1 MSTRCPAQVK
11 RTAVTA
17 AEGSVFGLRRLI
29 LPCLAA
35 LAIAWLAAT
44 AVLFV
49 WPSDD
54 DPGKADAVV
63 VLSGGRDTRLDPAL
77 RLMRQE
83 VAPVLVISG
92 AGYDEKWTKAR
103 NLCAQGASGFRVLC
117 FNPKPYSTRG
127 EAQEIARLA
136 QRNDWQTVDVVTSRY
151 HIFRARLV
159 IERCYHRR
167 LRMIGASYPWQ
178 TGAVA
183 WFSEWGKLAV
193 QLTAQRSC

>member
-17 AEGSVFGLRRLI
+17 GEGSVSGLRRTIFL
-29 LPCLAA
+29 CLAA
-35 LAIAWLAAT
+35 LVVAWLVAT
-44 AVLFV
+44 ALLFV
-49 WPSDD
+49 WPSSA

-77 RLMRQE
+77 RLMQRD

-92 AGYDEKWTKAR
+92 AAFDTRWKKAR
-103 NLCAQGASGFRVLC
+103 NLCAHGARGFRVLC
-117 FNPKPYSTRG
+117 FNPNPYSTRG
-127 EAQEIARLA
+127 EARQIARLA
-136 QRNDWQTVDVVTSRY
+136 EQHGWQRIDVVTSRY

-167 LRMIGASYPWQ
+167 LAMIGTDYPLR
-178 TGAVA
+178 TAVTS
-183 WFSEWGKLAV
+183 WLSEWGKLAV
-193 QLTAQRSC
+193 QLTAERSC